1 MSRPRSVTVLGPAEC
16 GRLAADLRQMA
27 PVREYNWQRI
37 LKVHCSVGAPPLG
50 PPPPQRE
57 WWVILFVLAGAMS
70 GELWCIM
77 VQLWCKKSTFFL
89 SENRHWYPLDHISC
103 VINIVCDIIMYKIS
117 LEFEYYWS
125 DELSQNLSLKA
136 RHSYSSK
143 YQVSPNSYY
152 VVPCAMMTI
161 LHTYS

>member
-37 LKVHCSVGAPPLG
+37 LKVHCSVGAPTPRPAPAPARVVSNTFCFG
-50 PPPPQRE
+50 GSYE
-57 WWVILFVLAGAMS
+57 WWIVVHYGATV
-70 GELWCIM
+70 
-77 VQLWCKKSTFFL
+77 VQKIHFLTFW
-89 SENRHWYPLDHISC
+89 HWYPLDHISC
-103 VINIVCDIIMYKIS
+103 VINIVCDIIIYKIS

-125 DELSQNLSLKA
+125 DELSQNLCLKA

-161 LHTYS
+161 LHS